1 MYRLAHYSIGFNPG
15 VTKPTGCI
23 VEDEHIFDTIEFSFG
38 SQRKTLGGTF
48 WNIAS
53 HTDGI
58 VLHPTLGL
66 DGEIIEENGIYID
79 SIAREFYK
87 KLGVAGY

>member
-1 MYRLAHYSIGFNPG
+1 M
-15 VTKPTGCI
+15 
-23 VEDEHIFDTIEFSFG
+23 
-38 SQRKTLGGTF
+38 GGTF